1 MAESSITICSN
12 GLGAWHMGY
21 KAPLF
26 HDFSHQIISY
36 KAVVD
41 THATGVS
48 KL

>member
-12 GLGAWHMGY
+12 GLGAWHMRY
-21 KAPLF
+21 KASLV
-26 HDFSHQIISY
+26 HDLSYQIISY

-41 THATGVS
+41 THATEVS